1 MNLSIKDNMKNK
13 TVGYYL
19 GLVASVIALVSL
31 IIFFVYASKNNTTS
45 VSCIIFLILGI
56 LLQVSM
62 MFTKGKVS
70 DIVSI
75 FIPVC
80 YMVGMTEEL
89 HTGVGNIV
97 DALQGIVMFGKK
109 ELATFN
115 YLLAVLLII
124 AVILAIVQVFMK
136 KEKEEA

>member
-13 TVGYYL
+13 TIGYYL
-19 GLVASVIALVSL
+19 GLGASVIALASL

-56 LLQVSM
+56 LLQVLM
-62 MFTKGKVS
+62 IFTKGKVS

-75 FIPVC
+75 FIPIC

-115 YLLAVLLII
+115 YLLAVLLVI

-136 KEKEEA
+136 KEKED

>member
-13 TVGYYL
+13 TIGYYL
-19 GLVASVIALVSL
+19 GLAASVIALVSL